1 MKKLLLILFAWLF
14 AGLFGCSGF
23 QVTDSAT
30 NKVLAYASGKAMAI
44 GIIKIRP
51 EVDQELTSEWV
62 ALMDRNSGNE
72 SVSSAEMLAFYN
84 QCVSIIAG
92 QDFDK
97 YGLIGD
103 LSMLLTIYGAEID
116 DSGRMT
122 NIQPVPLVILK
133 TFEIGYANGRMVAE

>member
-1 MKKLLLILFAWLF
+1 MKRLFLFLLVS
-14 AGLFGCSGF
+14 LFGCSGF
-23 QVTDSAT
+23 QITDSAT

-44 GIIKIRP
+44 GIMKIRP
-51 EVDQELTSEWV
+51 EVDSELTSEWV
-62 ALMDRNSGNE
+62 AMMDRNSGNE

-92 QDFDK
+92 PDFDE

-122 NIQPVPLVILK
+122 MIQPVPLVILQ
-133 TFEIGYANGRMVAE
+133 TFEIGYANGRAVAKK

>member
-1 MKKLLLILFAWLF
+1 MRKLLLFLL

-23 QVTDSAT
+23 QMTDSAT

-44 GIIKIRP
+44 GIIKVRP
-51 EVDQELTSEWV
+51 EVDSELTSEWV
-62 ALMDRNSGNE
+62 AMMDRNSGNE
-72 SVSSAEMLAFYN
+72 TVSSAEMLSFYN

-92 QDFDK
+92 PDFDE

-122 NIQPVPLVILK
+122 MIQPVPLVILQ
-133 TFEIGYANGRMVAE
+133 TFEIGYANGRAVAKK

>member
-1 MKKLLLILFAWLF
+1 MRKLLLFLL

-23 QVTDSAT
+23 QMTDSAT

-44 GIIKIRP
+44 GIIKVRP
-51 EVDQELTSEWV
+51 EVDSELTSEWV
-62 ALMDRNSGNE
+62 AMMDRNSGNE
-72 SVSSAEMLAFYN
+72 TVSSAEMLAFYN

-92 QDFDK
+92 PDVDK

-116 DSGRMT
+116 DNGSMVAIR
-122 NIQPVPLVILK
+122 PVPLVILK
-133 TFEIGYANGRMVAE
+133 TFERGYANGRMVSK